1 MKQHKNSKLSA
12 LFFSL
17 FFLVSCATSQQTSNF
32 SSIAKITNES
42 VYFIDGKKMKLP
54 YVKAKNTTIV
64 YLVRHAEKEATDG
77 RDPLLTK
84 EGMER
89 ADRLQTLLQA
99 VEMDAIYSTNY
110 QRTQL
115 TAAPTAKNKELDVE
129 SYDPRALDAFAN
141 QLKQEKK
148 GQKILVVGHSN
159 TTPTLANALIGQTQF
174 TKLDESEYGH
184 LFVVVIKEDGTT
196 KGFDLNF

>member
-1 MKQHKNSKLSA
+1 MKQYKNRKLSA
-12 LFFSL
+12 LFLGL
-17 FFLVSCATSQQTSNF
+17 FFIVSCAISQQTSNF

-54 YVKAKNTTIV
+54 YVKAKNTTVV
-64 YLVRHAEKEATDG
+64 YLVRHAEKEATEG

-89 ADRLQTLLQA
+89 ADRLQLLLKA
-99 VEMDAIYSTNY
+99 VDVDAIYSTNY

-115 TAAPTAKNKELDVE
+115 TAAPTAKSKQLEIE
-129 SYDPRALDAFAN
+129 SYDPRALDAFAT
-141 QLKQEKK
+141 QLKKEGK

-159 TTPTLANALIGQTQF
+159 TTPTLTNALIGQTQF

-184 LFVVVIKEDGTT
+184 LFMVVIKEDGTT